1 MKTLKIWVI
10 QTGEAIPLESSSTK
24 GRSLSLSAA
33 LAQRAHTVTFWASDF
48 DHANKRHIEAAQLPS
63 SVDNFSFQYLK
74 GRAYR
79 KNISVDRLLNHREE
93 ARSFLDMA
101 AGMDRPDV
109 IVCCLPTL
117 DLAEAA
123 TALGRSWNVP
133 VLIDIRDMWPKIF
146 EGLAPT
152 ALQPLASLALT
163 PLYRQLSRA
172 VSRAT
177 GIVGVSRGLVDYAL
191 SHAGRPYG
199 PADAVFPLA
208 SYNKGM
214 SADQVAE
221 ASSFWDSNG
230 LDDGRLVACY
240 TGTLTYRGCSNL
252 LDLARLFNASPDLRE
267 RWKLVICGTGELET
281 ELRIMS
287 SDSVALFGWVSQDRV
302 SALLERA
309 QAGVIP
315 YPSQPDFLMV
325 CPNKFGTYLS
335 AGLPV
340 LSHIDGEV
348 GRLIREADCGWVYD
362 SDDTFLSALAQAEA
376 SQEEQSARRIRAR
389 TLFSRDFDAAN
400 IYRAFSEHIEAAAG

>member
-1 MKTLKIWVI
+1 MKKLKIWII
-10 QTGEAIPLESSSTK
+10 QTGESLPLDSSVTK
-24 GRSLSLSAA
+24 GRSLSLAA
-33 LAQRAHTVTFWASDF
+33 TLAKRGHTVTFWASDF
-48 DHANKRHIEAAQLPS
+48 DHAGKRHVEAAQLPR
-63 SVDNFSFQYLK
+63 SVDNFSFQYLQ
-74 GRAYR
+74 GRPYE
-79 KNISVDRLLNHREE
+79 KNVSVARLLNHRDE
-93 ARSFLDMA
+93 ARSFMA
-101 AGMDRPDV
+101 LAPQMDRPDV
-109 IVCCLPTL
+109 ILCCLPTL

-146 EGLAPT
+146 ANSVPRM
-152 ALQPLASLALT
+152 LQPLAPVALA

-172 VSRAT
+172 ASSAT

-191 SHAGRPYG
+191 SYTRREFGA
-199 PADAVFPLA
+199 ADAVFPLA
-208 SYNKGM
+208 SSNAGP
-214 SADQVAE
+214 SSGSE
-221 ASSFWDSNG
+221 AATFWDANG

-252 LDLARLFNASPDLRE
+252 LEVARLFNATPQLRE
-267 RWKLVICGTGELET
+267 RWKLVICGTGELEP
-281 ELRIMS
+281 ELRRMVS
-287 SDSVALFGWVSQDRV
+287 ESVQLFGWVSQDRV
-302 SALLERA
+302 RALLERA

-362 SDDTFLSALAQAEA
+362 SDETFLAALAQAEA
-376 SQEEQSARRIRAR
+376 GPAAQAARRIRAR
-389 TLFSRDFDAAN
+389 TLFARDFDAEN